1 MACTVMNL
9 ITQQKL
15 TFTCTPKQ
23 AVVAAYAQSIKDFNT
38 WNYDEKYKSQ
48 LYEGKHTFL
57 CGDFSV
63 FKDGRQF

>member
-9 ITQQKL
+9 ATKQKL
-15 TFTCTPKQ
+15 TFTCSPKQ
-23 AVVAAYAQSIKDFNT
+23 AVVAAYAQSLKDFCT
-38 WNYDEKYKSQ
+38 WKYEEKYNSQ
-48 LYEGKHTFL
+48 LYEGKVTWL